1 MISVVEAKTIISK
14 NVAPL
19 PLQKISLQKAA
30 GLVLA
35 EDLFSP
41 INLPPFP
48 QSSMDGYAFS
58 FSDWQANKKLKISGS
73 IPAGSQNNNE
83 LKPGSTVRIF
93 TGAAVPPGADTVVMQ
108 EKTIVENE
116 ELIIRDENIKQGMN
130 VRPEGLEIKSGAP
143 ALKKDTFINPA
154 SIGFLASMGISEVLV
169 YPKPSVTIIVTGDEL
184 KEPGNPLLHGQIYES
199 NSYTLVAAL
208 EQLRIEPVSV
218 LRVKD
223 NLALLTHALKA
234 ALSKSDVVLL
244 TGGISVGDFDFVLQA
259 TIDNEVQK
267 LFHKIKQ
274 KPGKPFYFGK
284 LEYKCVFG
292 LPGNPA
298 SGLTC
303 FYEYVAPALGR
314 MCNRDFSLKKLRVPI
329 MLDFKKPAGL
339 TYFLKGYF
347 DGVGVHIFEAQ
358 ESFRLSSFATANCLV
373 QIDEEVT
380 ECKKGELIEIH
391 LLPE

>member
-208 EQLRIEPVSV
+208 EKLRIGPVSV

-223 NLALLTHALKA
+223 NLVLLTHALKA

-347 DGVGVHIFEAQ
+347 DDVGVHIFEAQ